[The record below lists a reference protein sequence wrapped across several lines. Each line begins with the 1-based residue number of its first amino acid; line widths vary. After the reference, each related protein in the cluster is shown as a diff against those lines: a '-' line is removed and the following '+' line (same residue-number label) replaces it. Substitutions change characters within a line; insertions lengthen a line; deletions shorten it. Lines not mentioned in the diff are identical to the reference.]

1 MKHPFVATVAMFA
14 MTACHKRASLE
25 SRLIGTWASP
35 AMEIIYESDP
45 RATPPPLAS
54 DFVEI
59 TFTPDHKEVWRY
71 RKAEATAA
79 ATWRLEGNDLVFTME
94 TEGFYGPPGTTRR
107 EKIKSITSDEL
118 VFIDGTVEGRW
129 TRVR

>member
-94 TEGFYGPPGTTRR
+94 TEGFYGPPFAPSPG
-107 EKIKSITSDEL
+107 
-118 VFIDGTVEGRW
+118 
-129 TRVR
+129 